1 MARCD
6 AAVLIEGE
14 TGTGKEMAARAVHYL
29 SDRRDRPFIPV
40 NCGAVP
46 DNLFESELFGH
57 VRGAFTDAKEAQPGL
72 IALAEGG
79 TLFLDEVDGLSA
91 KGQVAL
97 LRFLQDQQYRPLGGR
112 ELKRANVRLLAAA
125 NADLTDLVGQGR
137 FRQDLLF
144 RLRVLS
150 IALPPLRARG
160 GDIELLAEHFLEQ
173 LRERYHQPHKRFA
186 PELMRWLSVQS
197 WPGNVRELESIVHRE
212 FVLAEGDT
220 VVLRAVLGGIGER
233 RASVVDRRRASA
245 TAAVGLKE
253 YKARAVAELERNYL
267 LRLISECGG
276 NVSQAARRVGKERR
290 ALGKLLKKYGIERD
304 LHGQRD

>member
-1 MARCD
+1 MAGYI
-6 AAVLIEGE
+6 V
-14 TGTGKEMAARAVHYL
+14 
-29 SDRRDRPFIPV
+29 RRLLQAIPV
-40 NCGAVP
+40 LLGTTFLIYYMVFAMPGDPIVA
-46 DNLFESELFGH
+46 LFGDK
-57 VRGAFTDAKEAQPGL
+57 TPPP
-72 IALAEGG
+72 
-79 TLFLDEVDGLSA
+79 
-91 KGQVAL
+91 QV
-97 LRFLQDQQYRPLGGR
+97 
-112 ELKRANVRLLAAA
+112 
-125 NADLTDLVGQGR
+125 
-137 FRQDLLF
+137 
-144 RLRVLS
+144 
-150 IALPPLRARG
+150 
-160 GDIELLAEHFLEQ
+160 LEQ